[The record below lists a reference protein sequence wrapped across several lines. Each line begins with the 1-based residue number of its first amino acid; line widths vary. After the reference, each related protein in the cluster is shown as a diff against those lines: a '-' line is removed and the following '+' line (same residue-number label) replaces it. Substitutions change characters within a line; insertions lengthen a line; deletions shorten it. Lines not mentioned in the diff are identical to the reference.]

1 EYGRGWNRRQAL
13 VIAPQTWSIV
23 FRLMNLGRIKQRHVE
38 RIVAQGHVSHETP
51 KIPEQR
57 PVGSGSAP
65 DIHLDCKSERFEV
78 RCLILQCYGL
88 MGSVSLEEFYQ
99 VKIGNVWNV
108 DDEVS
113 RAAEQF
119 VRTVKEA
126 FSLRLREMLVDL

>member
-1 EYGRGWNRRQAL
+1 
-13 VIAPQTWSIV
+13 
-23 FRLMNLGRIKQRHVE
+23 
-38 RIVAQGHVSHETP
+38 
-51 KIPEQR
+51 
-57 PVGSGSAP
+57 
-65 DIHLDCKSERFEV
+65 
-78 RCLILQCYGL
+78 

-99 VKIGNVWNV
+99 VKIGNVWNI